1 MVWIGYAEHDEAKS
15 VRPVAFSG
23 FEGGY
28 LETLNLTWADTERG
42 RGPTGTAIRTGK
54 IAACRNMLT
63 DPAFEPWREEAIK
76 RGYASSI
83 VFPLRRDSGVFGAI
97 TAYSEE
103 ADPFSE
109 SEVRFLGKLA
119 DNVAYGINVLRI
131 RAAQKQ
137 AEEALKES
145 LRRFE
150 LLTVTAGEL
159 LQSTEPQTVVESV
172 CHKIMKYLDCHAF
185 FNFLVDE
192 QVGRL
197 HLNACAGIPAEEAA
211 KIEWLDFGTAIC
223 GCAARDGRRI
233 VAEHIPT
240 TPDERTELVK
250 SFGVKAYCCHPLLG
264 PGGNVIG
271 TLSFGTCGRETFSEE
286 DLSLMKA
293 VTDQVAVAMI
303 RMKDEAEVLRLSEDM
318 AARNVALEGVNK
330 ELEAF
335 IYSVSHDL
343 RAPIRSMSGFA
354 KFLVEDYA
362 DTLDDQGKDYL
373 KRIDEGAAKMT
384 RIINDLLYLSRI
396 NRQEINRM
404 QIDLSRLASSV
415 VSELRAADPGRVV
428 EVTIR
433 NGVIASAD
441 RQLMEVVFSN
451 LLGNAWKFTAKT
463 GNARIEFGAL
473 EQEGKMVYYVSD
485 NGAGFDPKYKEKM
498 FQPFQRL
505 HSDQEFEGMGIGLAI
520 VERVI
525 HRHCGRVWAEGQTER
540 GAKIY
545 FTLGEV

>member
-1 MVWIGYAEHDEAKS
+1 
-15 VRPVAFSG
+15 
-23 FEGGY
+23 
-28 LETLNLTWADTERG
+28 
-42 RGPTGTAIRTGK
+42 
-54 IAACRNMLT
+54 
-63 DPAFEPWREEAIK
+63 
-76 RGYASSI
+76 
-83 VFPLRRDSGVFGAI
+83 
-97 TAYSEE
+97 
-103 ADPFSE
+103 
-109 SEVRFLGKLA
+109 
-119 DNVAYGINVLRI
+119 
-131 RAAQKQ
+131 
-137 AEEALKES
+137 
-145 LRRFE
+145 
-150 LLTVTAGEL
+150 
-159 LQSTEPQTVVESV
+159 
-172 CHKIMKYLDCHAF
+172 
-185 FNFLVDE
+185 
-192 QVGRL
+192 
-197 HLNACAGIPAEEAA
+197 
-211 KIEWLDFGTAIC
+211 
-223 GCAARDGRRI
+223 
-233 VAEHIPT
+233 
-240 TPDERTELVK
+240 
-250 SFGVKAYCCHPLLG
+250 
-264 PGGNVIG
+264 
-271 TLSFGTCGRETFSEE
+271 
-286 DLSLMKA
+286 
-293 VTDQVAVAMI
+293 
-303 RMKDEAEVLRLSEDM
+303 MKDEAEVLRLSEDM

-428 EVTIR
+428 EVTIS